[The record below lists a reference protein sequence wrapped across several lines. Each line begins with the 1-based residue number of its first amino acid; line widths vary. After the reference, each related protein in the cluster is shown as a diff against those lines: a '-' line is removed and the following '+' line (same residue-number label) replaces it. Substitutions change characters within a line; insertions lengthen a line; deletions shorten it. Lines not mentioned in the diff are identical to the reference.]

1 MNSPGPLYPTG
12 EITYLEAHKNQ
23 EKKMKVVK
31 LRWSWVF
38 GFLQKLFNA

>member
-31 LRWSWVF
+31 LR
-38 GFLQKLFNA
+38 